1 MLCVFLHLQPT
12 TLTAILEHI
21 NLCFAALFGVEML
34 LKVVGD
40 GLYGYI
46 RDGFNVFDG
55 LIVLLRLIAWRI
67 VHCFYQST
75 MFTRVQ
81 QLQQLTM
88 FRFRLA
94 SVCK

>member
-1 MLCVFLHLQPT
+1 MKFKTSRITVYVVFIQPVA
-12 TLTAILEHI
+12 LTAVLENV

-55 LIVLLRLIAWRI
+55 LIVLLRFVGLLF
-67 VHCFYQST
+67 VT
-75 MFTRVQ
+75 LM
-81 QLQQLTM
+81 
-88 FRFRLA
+88 
-94 SVCK
+94 